1 MYLPR
6 HTMTLKVFHQRLFN
20 IGLNQ
25 IPQYIPHAH
34 QIKYKLNLI
43 YASIVKQ
50 NINKLLTIGF
60 IKLVEEAIWLSP
72 IMVVPKKN
80 GKLRIYVD
88 LRKFNVATKKEPY
101 LLTFTNEVIN
111 TIVGHE
117 VYTFLDGF
125 L

>member
-1 MYLPR
+1 
-6 HTMTLKVFHQRLFN
+6 
-20 IGLNQ
+20 
-25 IPQYIPHAH
+25 
-34 QIKYKLNLI
+34 LNLI